1 MEFRLTYEGMLLAHR
16 NDKRLPQRS
25 LHVHAIRKK
34 FQTQLKNLWRSHPVL
49 AHLEHPLIDL
59 SVIAPHTKIE
69 DNPVKSIERYGYSW
83 LPIVQR
89 NNGLVCELD
98 ILMLREGSPGGA
110 LHDIDNRLKTVFD
123 ALRMAN
129 GPQELGA
136 GTPHGEQVAGPDEM
150 PFCVLVEDD
159 RLITKVS
166 VATDMLLEP
175 VPDVE
180 DQNDAVRLVIGVT
193 VRPYH
198 VHLDNLAFS

>member
-1 MEFRLTYEGMLLAHR
+1 MLLAHR

-136 GTPHGEQVAGPDEM
+136 GRTGSKLPGRMRCHFVFWSKMTGSSLRCQSQPICYWSQYPMLKIKTM
-150 PFCVLVEDD
+150 PFDW
-159 RLITKVS
+159 
-166 VATDMLLEP
+166 LL
-175 VPDVE
+175 
-180 DQNDAVRLVIGVT
+180 A
-193 VRPYH
+193 
-198 VHLDNLAFS
+198 